1 MRLTLAG
8 ALSGSLVVRLAGAGA
23 AFGLH
28 AMLARL
34 AGAEQY
40 GTYSYVLAWIGV
52 LVLISTLGLDV
63 ALVKYSAAYQAQA
76 QWAHLKGIVR
86 WSQRVVL
93 TVACTI
99 AILAALAAGLGQDRL
114 EPLLLHTV
122 WIGCGVLPVMAV
134 LHLTEA
140 RLMGLRRVV
149 LAEMPNG
156 VLRPVAMA
164 GMVALLF
171 WLPGRQLRSPDAMG
185 LHLLVLTAVF
195 VMSAAL
201 LWRVARPPATAVT
214 ASYDTRAWRRVSLPL
229 WVEGG
234 LRLLSASLDI
244 LLVGAMLGV
253 AEAGVYAIVNRLAE
267 LIAFGTNA
275 SQAAVRPYI
284 AALHAEGDRDAMQR
298 IVTTASSWGTLF
310 AVVTCGALIPS
321 RALLLRQF
329 GEEYLLGASVL
340 LPLSLGYLV
349 AACTAVVHSVMNM
362 SDHQSA
368 NMRITATCLAVKLP
382 LSGVAI
388 SRWGVTGAAVVS
400 GGMLAFSCLWSW
412 RYVHRNLGID
422 GTVFSWFSLRR

>member
-8 ALSGSLVVRLAGAGA
+8 ALSGSLAASLASAGA

-63 ALVKYSAAYQAQA
+63 SLVKYVAAYQAQDRS
-76 QWAHLKGIVR
+76 AHLRGIVR
-86 WSQRVVL
+86 WSYRVVL
-93 TVACTI
+93 AIACTI
-99 AILAALAAGLGQDRL
+99 GVLAAAAGALGQGRL
-114 EPLLLHTV
+114 DAVLVHTL
-122 WIGCGVLPVMAV
+122 WIGCCMLPVMAA
-134 LHLTEA
+134 LRLTEA
-140 RLMGLRRVV
+140 RLIGLRRVV
-149 LAEMPNG
+149 LAQMPDG
-156 VLRPVAMA
+156 ILRPILMA
-164 GMVALLF
+164 ALVALLF
-171 WLPGRQLRSPDAMG
+171 WLPGRPLRSVDAMS

-201 LWRVARPPATAVT
+201 LGRVVRPTATAVT
-214 ASYDTRAWRRVSLPL
+214 ASYDTGAWLRVSLPL
-229 WVEGG
+229 WLDGG

-244 LLVGAMLGV
+244 LLVGAMLGM
-253 AEAGVYAIVNRLAE
+253 AEAGVYAIVKRLAE

-284 AALHAEGDRDAMQR
+284 AALHAEGDREAMQR
-298 IVTTASSWGTLF
+298 VVTTASSWGTLF
-310 AVVTCGALIPS
+310 AIVACGALIPA

-329 GEEYLLGASVL
+329 GDEYVPGASAL
-340 LPLSLGYLV
+340 IALSLGYLV
-349 AACTAVVHSVMNM
+349 NACTALAHAVMNM
-362 SDHQSA
+362 TDHQRA
-368 NMRITATCLAVKLP
+368 NMRITATCLALKLP
-382 LSGVAI
+382 LSVVAI
-388 SRWGVTGAAVVS
+388 SHWGFTGAAAVS

-412 RYVHRNLGID
+412 SYVHRALGID